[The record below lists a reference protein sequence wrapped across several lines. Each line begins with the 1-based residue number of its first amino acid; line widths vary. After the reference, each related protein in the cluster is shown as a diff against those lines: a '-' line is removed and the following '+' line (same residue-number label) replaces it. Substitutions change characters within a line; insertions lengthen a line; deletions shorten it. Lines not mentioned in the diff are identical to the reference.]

1 MKLAVNQLVAPA
13 TVPSWL
19 GSPLLC
25 HAVTTFI
32 YAYRID
38 NGYSYL
44 VDYIVVLV
52 RSLCLALALITDV
65 QIG

>member
-1 MKLAVNQLVAPA
+1 MKLAVDHLVAPA

-19 GSPLLC
+19 GSPLSC
-25 HAVTTFI
+25 HAVTAFI

-44 VDYIVVLV
+44 VDYIVALV
-52 RSLCLALALITDV
+52 SEPLFGFGLAIDH
-65 QIG
+65 